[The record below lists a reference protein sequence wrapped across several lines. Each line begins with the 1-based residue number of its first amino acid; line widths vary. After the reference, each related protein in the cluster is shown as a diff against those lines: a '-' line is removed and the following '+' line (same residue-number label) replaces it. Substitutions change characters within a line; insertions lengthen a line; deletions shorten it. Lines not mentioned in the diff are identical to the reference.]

1 MRITTFDV
9 QNALKS
15 SEFLRFLFLYYAG
28 FNDHAGG
35 VEPSGLTTIH
45 RFEALD
51 MPINSTALNVLA
63 YFTILP

>member
-9 QNALKS
+9 QNAPKS
-15 SEFLRFLFLYYAG
+15 SKFLRFLFLYYAG
-28 FNDHAGG
+28 FNDHADG

-51 MPINSTALNVLA
+51 MPINSNALNVLA
-63 YFTILP
+63 HFTILP